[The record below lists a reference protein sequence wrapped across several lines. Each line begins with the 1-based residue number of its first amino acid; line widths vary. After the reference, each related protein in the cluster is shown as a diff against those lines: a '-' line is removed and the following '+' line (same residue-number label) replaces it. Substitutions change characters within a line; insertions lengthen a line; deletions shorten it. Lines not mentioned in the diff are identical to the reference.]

1 MLCRTTADS
10 VNHYSNANYN
20 LTNLPRQNVLK
31 AADPSYMDLLNLRTN
46 FSMQEYD
53 NLFGVT
59 FRMEM
64 VELYMDEEARGKKIC
79 VQSY

>member
-10 VNHYSNANYN
+10 VNHWSNVNYN
-20 LTNLPRQNVLK
+20 LTNLRRQNVLK
-31 AADPSYMDLLNLRTN
+31 ATDPSYVDLLNLRTN

-53 NLFGVT
+53 NLFGIT
-59 FRMEM
+59 FRKAMI
-64 VELYMDEEARGKKIC
+64 ELHKDEEARRKKIL